1 MNIKI
6 ITDTACDLPKELLQ
20 KYDIEVL
27 PLHISRG
34 DRSYLDM
41 IEITPAD
48 IFQHVNSGGDIC
60 TTAAVNIAEFTAC
73 FERYSPDYDALIVIT
88 IGSGFSS
95 CYQNARIAAEEF
107 PNVFVIDS
115 CNLSSGQG
123 FVVLEASKMAKSRMD
138 VEELCSYLERVVPRV
153 EASFVLDS
161 LDYMKKGGRCSAI
174 LAFGANR
181 LKIKPCITVKDG
193 QMKIVKKYRGDYP
206 KVIYHFT
213 KELLENC
220 RDVCEDLVLL
230 PNPAVEPAAME
241 AARKAIAED
250 GRFDTVMEAPTA
262 CTVACHCG
270 PNTLGVMFLKRQ

>member
-48 IFQHVNSGGDIC
+48 IFQYVNSGGDIC

-73 FERYSPDYDALIVIT
+73 FERYSLDYDALIVIT

-123 FVVLEASKMAKSRMD
+123 CVVLEASKMAKSRMD
-138 VEELCSYLERVVPRV
+138 VGPRSVPHR
-153 EASFVLDS
+153 LT
-161 LDYMKKGGRCSAI
+161 YGPGSAVRS
-174 LAFGANR
+174 GNSR
-181 LKIKPCITVKDG
+181 HP
-193 QMKIVKKYRGDYP
+193 
-206 KVIYHFT
+206 
-213 KELLENC
+213 
-220 RDVCEDLVLL
+220 
-230 PNPAVEPAAME
+230 
-241 AARKAIAED
+241 
-250 GRFDTVMEAPTA
+250 
-262 CTVACHCG
+262 
-270 PNTLGVMFLKRQ
+270 